1 VRRAVAFA
9 AALSATAPGWA
20 QPPTPSQQL
29 EGEDAVAEQVRLAQ
43 RDFEYGD
50 YAKVGQRLAGLVEV
64 GRFQTPELRA
74 RAYSLLGEAL
84 LLQSPPREA
93 EAHRAFLE
101 LLFLDPDTELD
112 PFYVPPRVIEFFERE
127 KKELEPQI
135 APLRAQRRAE
145 KQARRRAF
153 EEEAQR
159 RRQEEAERR
168 LRSIQPNV
176 ERTVVQHEFWV
187 SLLPFG
193 LGQLQNGDR
202 TLGYT
207 LATLEVIFGAASAGS
222 ALLIETLRDQS
233 TQKFGPGD
241 YQIAHRLQVVKW
253 IGAAA
258 FYSLWAFGAVHAAMN
273 YKPQTIVK
281 DQLLVGPAPGSTTS
295 PVMPVPEP
303 TERGPRNTT
312 PPPTTPPAPKPPRSE
327 ATTPERGGNATT
339 WTSSPIAS
347 RQPTGASPAWLHL
360 PRIAA
365 FEGP

>member
-1 VRRAVAFA
+1 VSSALVLVAALA
-9 AALSATAPGWA
+9 AAGPASAQQTER
-20 QPPTPSQQL
+20 QQL
-29 EGEDAVAEQVRLAQ
+29 ESEDAAAEQVRIAQ

-50 YAKVGQRLAGLVEV
+50 YAKVTQRLAGLVEV
-64 GRFQTPELRA
+64 GRFDTPELRA
-74 RAYSLLGEAL
+74 RAYSLLGQAL
-84 LLQSPPREA
+84 LLQNPPRQA

-101 LLFLDPDTELD
+101 LLLLDPDTELD
-112 PFYVPPRVIEFFERE
+112 SFYVPPRVIEFFDRE

-145 KQARRRAF
+145 KEARRRAF

-159 RRQEEAERR
+159 RRQEETERR
-168 LRSIQPNV
+168 LKTIQPNV
-176 ERTVVQHEFWV
+176 ERTVVQHEYWV

-207 LATLEVIFGAASAGS
+207 LATLEVIFGAASVGS
-222 ALLIETLRDQS
+222 ALLIETLRDQN

-241 YQIAHRLQVVKW
+241 YQIAHRLQIVKW
-253 IGAAA
+253 VGAAA

-273 YKPQTIVK
+273 YKAHTIVK
-281 DQLLVGPAPGSTTS
+281 DQLLVGPAPGSTAS

-303 TERGPRNTT
+303 TERPRKTA
-312 PPPTTPPAPKPPRSE
+312 PPATAPPAPNPPRSDGSGR
-327 ATTPERGGNATT
+327 P
-339 WTSSPIAS
+339 P
-347 RQPTGASPAWLHL
+347 PGASPVWLHL

-365 FEGP
+365 FEEP

>member
-1 VRRAVAFA
+1 MRRAFALAAVLA
-9 AALSATAPGWA
+9 AAAPAWA
-20 QPPTPSQQL
+20 QQAERPSPPES
-29 EGEDAVAEQVRLAQ
+29 EDAAAEQVRLAQ

-50 YAKVGQRLAGLVEV
+50 YVKVSQRLAGLVEV

-74 RAYSLLGEAL
+74 RAYTLLGEAL
-84 LLQSPPREA
+84 LLQTPPREA

-101 LLFLDPDTELD
+101 LLFLDPDNELD

-145 KQARRRAF
+145 KEARRRAF

-176 ERTVVQHEFWV
+176 ERTVIQHEFWV

-207 LATLEVIFGAASAGS
+207 LATLEVIFAAASAGS
-222 ALLIETLRDQS
+222 ALLIETLRDES
-233 TQKFGPGD
+233 TQKFQTGGD
-241 YQIAHRLQVVKW
+241 YTIAHRLQVVKW
-253 IGAAA
+253 VGAAA
-258 FYSLWAFGAVHAAMN
+258 FYSLWAFGAVHAAVN
-273 YKPQTIVK
+273 YKAQTIVK
-281 DQLLVGPAPGSTTS
+281 DELLVAPAPGSTTS

-303 TERGPRNTT
+303 AERGPRNNAPPPAAT
-312 PPPTTPPAPKPPRSE
+312 PPPPKPPRSE
-327 ATTPERGGNATT
+327 AT
-339 WTSSPIAS
+339 
-347 RQPTGASPAWLHL
+347 PAWLHA
-360 PRIAA
+360 PRMLA
-365 FEGP
+365 FEDR

>member
-1 VRRAVAFA
+1 VKSALFALVASLAGA
-9 AALSATAPGWA
+9 AGAQQVPGAPP
-20 QPPTPSQQL
+20 QP
-29 EGEDAVAEQVRLAQ
+29 EGEEAAAEQVRLAQ

-50 YAKVGQRLAGLVEV
+50 YTRVAQRLASLVEV

-74 RAYSLLGEAL
+74 RAYTLLGESL
-84 LLQSPPREA
+84 LLHSPPREA

-101 LLFLDPDTELD
+101 LLYLDPDTELD

-145 KQARRRAF
+145 KEARRRAL

-168 LRSIQPNV
+168 MRAIQPNV
-176 ERTVVQHEFWV
+176 ERTVIQHEFWV

-222 ALLIETLRDQS
+222 TLLIETLRDEK

-241 YQIAHRLQVVKW
+241 YKIATRLEIVKW
-253 IGAAA
+253 VGAAA
-258 FYSLWAFGAVHAAMN
+258 FYGLWAFGAIHAAVN
-273 YKPQTIVK
+273 YRSQTLVK
-281 DQLLVGPAPGSTTS
+281 DELLVGPAPGSTTS
-295 PVMPVPEP
+295 PVMPTPEP
-303 TERGPRNTT
+303 ERLPGRGPPDNAA
-312 PPPTTPPAPKPPRSE
+312 PPPPPPPRGE
-327 ATTPERGGNATT
+327 AIPPESAPVAPAARAAA
-339 WTSSPIAS
+339 IALYEPEPS
-347 RQPTGASPAWLHL
+347 
-360 PRIAA
+360 
-365 FEGP
+365 GP